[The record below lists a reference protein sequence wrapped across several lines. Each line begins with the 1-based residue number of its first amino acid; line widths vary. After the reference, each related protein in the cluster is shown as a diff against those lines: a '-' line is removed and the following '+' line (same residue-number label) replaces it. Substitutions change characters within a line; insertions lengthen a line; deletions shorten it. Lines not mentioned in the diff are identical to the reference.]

1 MREFSYINT
10 CHFKKNPLDK
20 CLYHSFNPYEV
31 FLKIRSMA
39 ILKEKVLSV
48 HHWTDKTFSFKTTR
62 NMGFRFKNG
71 EFAMIGL
78 EIDGKPL
85 LRAYSVVSPNH
96 EDHLEF
102 LSIKVPNGPLTSKL
116 QHIKVGDEILIN
128 SKPTGTL
135 VCDYLLPGRNLFMLS
150 TGTGLAPF
158 MSISR
163 DPETY
168 EKFEKVVLV
177 HGVRT
182 AKELAYMDTLNNLNK
197 DDVYSEVTKG
207 NFIYFNTVTRD
218 EWPRKGR
225 ITKWINEKKLW
236 AALQIEEFN
245 PEEDRIMICG
255 SEEMTFE
262 IKGIFEKLGSLE
274 GSTKVQG
281 GFVIEKAFAEK

>member
-1 MREFSYINT
+1 
-10 CHFKKNPLDK
+10 
-20 CLYHSFNPYEV
+20 
-31 FLKIRSMA
+31 
-39 ILKEKVLSV
+39 
-48 HHWTDKTFSFKTTR
+48 
-62 NMGFRFKNG
+62 MGFRFKNG

-116 QHIKVGDEILIN
+116 QHITIGDEILIN

-168 EKFEKVVLV
+168 EKFKKVILV

-182 AKELAYMDTLNNLNK
+182 AKELAYKDMLNNLNK
-197 DDVYSEVTKG
+197 DDVYSEVTRG

-218 EWPRKGR
+218 EWPRQGR

-236 AALQIEEFN
+236 TAIEVEEFN
-245 PEEDRIMICG
+245 PKEDRIMICG

-262 IKGIFEKLGSLE
+262 IKTIFEKLGSLE

>member
-1 MREFSYINT
+1 
-10 CHFKKNPLDK
+10 
-20 CLYHSFNPYEV
+20 
-31 FLKIRSMA
+31 MA
-39 ILKEKVLSV
+39 LLKEKVTEI

-62 NMGFRFKNG
+62 DMSFRFKNG

-116 QHIKVGDEILIN
+116 QHIKIDDEIIIN

-135 VCDYLLPGRNLFMLS
+135 VCDYLLPGRNLFLFS

-158 MSISR
+158 MSIVR

-168 EKFEKVVLV
+168 EKFEKIILT
-177 HGVRT
+177 HTVRT
-182 AKELAYMDTLNNLNK
+182 SKELAYKDLLTNLNN
-197 DDVYSEVTKG
+197 DEIYSEVTKN
-207 NFIYFNTVTRD
+207 NFIYFNTVTR
-218 EWPRKGR
+218 EKWENEGR
-225 ITKWINEKKLW
+225 ITDWIKENTLWKKVGV
-236 AALQIEEFN
+236 ESFK
-245 PEEDRIMICG
+245 PEIDRVMICG
-255 SEEMTFE
+255 SEEMTFDL
-262 IKGIFEKLGSLE
+262 KKIFEKLGSKE

>member
-1 MREFSYINT
+1 
-10 CHFKKNPLDK
+10 
-20 CLYHSFNPYEV
+20 
-31 FLKIRSMA
+31 MA
-39 ILKEKVLSV
+39 LLKEKVTEI

-62 NMGFRFKNG
+62 DMSFRFKNG

-116 QHIKVGDEILIN
+116 QHIKIDDEIIVN

-135 VCDYLLPGRNLFMLS
+135 VCDYLLSGRNLFLFS

-158 MSISR
+158 MSIVR

-168 EKFEKVVLV
+168 EKFEKIILT
-177 HGVRT
+177 HTVRT
-182 AKELAYMDTLNNLNK
+182 SKELAYKDLLTNLNN
-197 DDVYSEVTKG
+197 DEVYSEVTRN
-207 NFIYFNTVTRD
+207 NFIYFNTVTREKWD
-218 EWPRKGR
+218 NEGR
-225 ITKWINEKKLW
+225 ITDWIKKNTLW
-236 AALQIEEFN
+236 KKVGVESFK
-245 PEEDRIMICG
+245 PELDRVMICG
-255 SEEMTFE
+255 SEEMTFDL
-262 IKGIFEKLGSLE
+262 KKIFEKLGSKE

>member
-1 MREFSYINT
+1 
-10 CHFKKNPLDK
+10 
-20 CLYHSFNPYEV
+20 
-31 FLKIRSMA
+31 MA
-39 ILKEKVLSV
+39 LLKEKVTEI

-62 NMGFRFKNG
+62 DMSFRFKNG

-116 QHIKVGDEILIN
+116 QHIKIDDEIIVN

-135 VCDYLLPGRNLFMLS
+135 VCDYLLPGRNLFLFS

-158 MSISR
+158 MSIVR

-168 EKFEKVVLV
+168 EKFEKIILT
-177 HGVRT
+177 HTVRT
-182 AKELAYMDTLNNLNK
+182 SKELAYKDLLKNLNN
-197 DDVYSEVTKG
+197 DEIYSEVTRN
-207 NFIYFNTVTRD
+207 NFIYFNTVTREKWD
-218 EWPRKGR
+218 NQGR
-225 ITKWINEKKLW
+225 ITDWIKENTLWKKVGV
-236 AALQIEEFN
+236 ESFK
-245 PEEDRIMICG
+245 PEIDRVMICG
-255 SEEMTFE
+255 SEEMTFDL
-262 IKGIFEKLGSLE
+262 KKIFEKLGSKE
-274 GSTKVQG
+274 GSTKIQG

>member
-1 MREFSYINT
+1 MT
-10 CHFKKNPLDK
+10 L
-20 CLYHSFNPYEV
+20 
-31 FLKIRSMA
+31 
-39 ILKEKVLSV
+39 LKEKVTEI

-62 NMGFRFKNG
+62 DMSFRFKNG

-116 QHIKVGDEILIN
+116 QHIKVDDEIIIN

-135 VCDYLLPGRNLFMLS
+135 VCDYLLPGRNLFLFS

-158 MSISR
+158 MSIVR

-168 EKFEKVVLV
+168 EKFEKIILT
-177 HGVRT
+177 HTVRT
-182 AKELAYMDTLNNLNK
+182 SKELAYKDLLTNLNN
-197 DDVYSEVTKG
+197 DEIYSEVTKN
-207 NFIYFNTVTRD
+207 NFIYFNTVTREKWD
-218 EWPRKGR
+218 NEGR
-225 ITKWINEKKLW
+225 ITDWIKENTLWKKVGV
-236 AALQIEEFN
+236 ESFK
-245 PEEDRIMICG
+245 PEIDRVMICG
-255 SEEMTFE
+255 SEEMTFDL
-262 IKGIFEKLGSLE
+262 KKIFEKLGSKE

>member
-1 MREFSYINT
+1 
-10 CHFKKNPLDK
+10 
-20 CLYHSFNPYEV
+20 
-31 FLKIRSMA
+31 MA
-39 ILKEKVLSV
+39 LLKEKVTEI

-62 NMGFRFKNG
+62 NPGFRFKNG

-116 QHIKVGDEILIN
+116 QHIKVNDEIIIN

-135 VCDYLLPGRNLFMLS
+135 VCDYLLPGRNLFLFS

-158 MSISR
+158 MSIVR

-168 EKFEKVVLV
+168 EKFQKIILT
-177 HGVRT
+177 HTVRT
-182 AKELAYMDTLNNLNK
+182 SKELAYKDLLNNLNN
-197 DDVYSEVTKG
+197 DETYREVTNGK
-207 NFIYFNTVTRD
+207 FIYFNTVTR
-218 EWPRKGR
+218 ENWERKGR
-225 ITKWINEKKLW
+225 ITDWIKNQSLWNNVGSEKFDSS
-236 AALQIEEFN
+236 Q
-245 PEEDRIMICG
+245 DRVMICG
-255 SEEMTFE
+255 SESMTFDL
-262 IKGIFEKLGSLE
+262 KKIFEDIGSQE

>member
-1 MREFSYINT
+1 
-10 CHFKKNPLDK
+10 
-20 CLYHSFNPYEV
+20 
-31 FLKIRSMA
+31 MA
-39 ILKEKVLSV
+39 LLKEKVTEI

-62 NMGFRFKNG
+62 NISFRFKNG

-116 QHIKVGDEILIN
+116 QHIKIDDEIIVN

-135 VCDYLLPGRNLFMLS
+135 VCDYLLPGRNLFLFS

-158 MSISR
+158 MSIVR

-168 EKFEKVVLV
+168 EKFEKIILT
-177 HGVRT
+177 HTVRT
-182 AKELAYMDTLNNLNK
+182 SKELAYKDLLTNLNN
-197 DDVYSEVTKG
+197 DEIYSEITKN
-207 NFIYFNTVTRD
+207 NFIYFNTVTREKWD
-218 EWPRKGR
+218 NEGR
-225 ITKWINEKKLW
+225 ITDWIKENTLW
-236 AALQIEEFN
+236 NKVGVESFK
-245 PEEDRIMICG
+245 PEIDRVMICG
-255 SEEMTFE
+255 SEEMTFDL
-262 IKGIFEKLGSLE
+262 KKIFEKLGSKE

>member
-1 MREFSYINT
+1 
-10 CHFKKNPLDK
+10 
-20 CLYHSFNPYEV
+20 
-31 FLKIRSMA
+31 MA
-39 ILKEKVLSV
+39 LLKEKVTEI

-62 NMGFRFKNG
+62 DMSFRFKNG

-116 QHIKVGDEILIN
+116 QHIKVDDEIIIN

-135 VCDYLLPGRNLFMLS
+135 VCDYLLPGRNLFLFS

-158 MSISR
+158 MSIVR

-168 EKFEKVVLV
+168 EKFEKIILT
-177 HGVRT
+177 HTVRT
-182 AKELAYMDTLNNLNK
+182 SKELAYRDLLTNLNN
-197 DDVYSEVTKG
+197 DEIYSEVTKN
-207 NFIYFNTVTRD
+207 NFIYFNTVTREKWD
-218 EWPRKGR
+218 NEGR
-225 ITKWINEKKLW
+225 ITNWIKENTLWKKVGV
-236 AALQIEEFN
+236 ESFK
-245 PEEDRIMICG
+245 PEIDRVMICG
-255 SEEMTFE
+255 SEEMTFDL
-262 IKGIFEKLGSLE
+262 KKIFEKLGSKE
-274 GSTKVQG
+274 GSTKIQG

>member
-1 MREFSYINT
+1 
-10 CHFKKNPLDK
+10 
-20 CLYHSFNPYEV
+20 
-31 FLKIRSMA
+31 MA
-39 ILKEKVLSV
+39 LLKEKVTEI

-62 NMGFRFKNG
+62 DMSFRFKNG

-116 QHIKVGDEILIN
+116 QHIEIDDEIIVN

-135 VCDYLLPGRNLFMLS
+135 VCDYLLPGRNLFLFS

-158 MSISR
+158 MSIVR

-168 EKFEKVVLV
+168 EKFEKVILT
-177 HGVRT
+177 HTVRT
-182 AKELAYMDTLNNLNK
+182 SKELAYRDLLTNLNN
-197 DDVYSEVTKG
+197 DEVYSEVTRN
-207 NFIYFNTVTRD
+207 NFIYFSTVTR
-218 EWPRKGR
+218 EKWVNEGR
-225 ITKWINEKKLW
+225 ITDWIQENTLWKKVGV
-236 AALQIEEFN
+236 ESFK
-245 PEEDRIMICG
+245 PEIDRVMICG
-255 SEEMTFE
+255 SEEMTFDL
-262 IKGIFEKLGSLE
+262 KKIFEKLGSKE

>member
-1 MREFSYINT
+1 
-10 CHFKKNPLDK
+10 
-20 CLYHSFNPYEV
+20 
-31 FLKIRSMA
+31 MA
-39 ILKEKVLSV
+39 LLKEKVTEI

-62 NMGFRFKNG
+62 DMSFRFKNG

-78 EIDGKPL
+78 EIDGRPL

-116 QHIKVGDEILIN
+116 QHIKVDDEIIIN

-135 VCDYLLPGRNLFMLS
+135 VCDYLLPGRNLFLFS

-158 MSISR
+158 MSIVR

-168 EKFEKVVLV
+168 EKFEKIILT
-177 HGVRT
+177 HTVRT
-182 AKELAYMDTLNNLNK
+182 SKELAYKDLLTNLNN
-197 DDVYSEVTKG
+197 DEIYSEVTKN
-207 NFIYFNTVTRD
+207 NFIYFNTVTREKWD
-218 EWPRKGR
+218 NEGR
-225 ITKWINEKKLW
+225 ITNWIKENTLWKKVGV
-236 AALQIEEFN
+236 ESFK
-245 PEEDRIMICG
+245 PEIDRVMICG
-255 SEEMTFE
+255 SEEMTFDL
-262 IKGIFEKLGSLE
+262 KKIFEKLGSKE

>member
-1 MREFSYINT
+1 
-10 CHFKKNPLDK
+10 
-20 CLYHSFNPYEV
+20 
-31 FLKIRSMA
+31 MA
-39 ILKEKVLSV
+39 LLKEKVTEI

-62 NMGFRFKNG
+62 DPGFRFKNG

-78 EIDGKPL
+78 EVDGKPL

-116 QHIKVGDEILIN
+116 QHIKVNDEIIIN

-135 VCDYLLPGRNLFMLS
+135 VCDYLLPGRNLFLFS

-158 MSISR
+158 MSIVR

-168 EKFEKVVLV
+168 EKFQKIILT
-177 HGVRT
+177 HTVRT
-182 AKELAYMDTLNNLNK
+182 SKELAYKDLLNNLNN
-197 DDVYSEVTKG
+197 DETYREVTNGK
-207 NFIYFNTVTRD
+207 FIYFNTVTR
-218 EWPRKGR
+218 ENWERKGR
-225 ITKWINEKKLW
+225 ITDWIKNQSLWDNVGSEKFDSS
-236 AALQIEEFN
+236 Q
-245 PEEDRIMICG
+245 DRVMICG
-255 SEEMTFE
+255 SESMTFDL
-262 IKGIFEKLGSLE
+262 KKIFEDLGSQE

>member
-1 MREFSYINT
+1 
-10 CHFKKNPLDK
+10 
-20 CLYHSFNPYEV
+20 
-31 FLKIRSMA
+31 MA
-39 ILKEKVLSV
+39 LLKEKVTEI

-62 NMGFRFKNG
+62 DMSFRFKNG

-116 QHIKVGDEILIN
+116 QHIKIDDEIIVN

-135 VCDYLLPGRNLFMLS
+135 VCDYLLPGRNLFLFS

-158 MSISR
+158 MSIVR

-168 EKFEKVVLV
+168 EKFEKIILT
-177 HGVRT
+177 HTVRT
-182 AKELAYMDTLNNLNK
+182 SKELAYKDLLTNLNN
-197 DDVYSEVTKG
+197 DEIYSEVTKN
-207 NFIYFNTVTRD
+207 NFVYFNTVTREKWD
-218 EWPRKGR
+218 NEGR
-225 ITKWINEKKLW
+225 ITDWIKENTLWKKVGV
-236 AALQIEEFN
+236 ESFK
-245 PEEDRIMICG
+245 PEIDRVMICG
-255 SEEMTFE
+255 SEEMTFDL
-262 IKGIFEKLGSLE
+262 KKIFEKLGSKE
-274 GSTKVQG
+274 GSTKIQG

>member
-1 MREFSYINT
+1 
-10 CHFKKNPLDK
+10 
-20 CLYHSFNPYEV
+20 
-31 FLKIRSMA
+31 MA
-39 ILKEKVLSV
+39 LLKEKVIEI

-62 NMGFRFKNG
+62 DMSFRFKNG

-116 QHIKVGDEILIN
+116 QHVKIDDEIIIN

-135 VCDYLLPGRNLFMLS
+135 VCDYLLPGRNLFLFS

-158 MSISR
+158 MSIVR

-168 EKFEKVVLV
+168 EKFEKIILT
-177 HGVRT
+177 HTVRT
-182 AKELAYMDTLNNLNK
+182 SKELAYRDLLTNLNN
-197 DDVYSEVTKG
+197 DEVYSEVTKN
-207 NFIYFNTVTRD
+207 NFIYFNTVTR
-218 EWPRKGR
+218 EKWVNEGR
-225 ITKWINEKKLW
+225 ITDWIKENTLWKKVGV
-236 AALQIEEFN
+236 EHFK
-245 PEEDRIMICG
+245 PEIDRVMICG
-255 SEEMTFE
+255 SEEMTYDL
-262 IKGIFEKLGSLE
+262 KKIFENLGSKE

>member
-1 MREFSYINT
+1 
-10 CHFKKNPLDK
+10 
-20 CLYHSFNPYEV
+20 
-31 FLKIRSMA
+31 MA
-39 ILKEKVLSV
+39 LLKEKITEI

-62 NMGFRFKNG
+62 DKSFRFKNG

-116 QHIKVGDEILIN
+116 QHVKIDDEIIIN

-135 VCDYLLPGRNLFMLS
+135 VCDYLLPGRNLFLFS

-158 MSISR
+158 MSIVR

-168 EKFEKVVLV
+168 EKFEKVILT
-177 HGVRT
+177 HTVRT
-182 AKELAYMDTLNNLNK
+182 SKELAYRDLLTNLNN
-197 DDVYSEVTKG
+197 DEIYSEVTRN
-207 NFIYFNTVTRD
+207 NFIYFNTVTR
-218 EWPRKGR
+218 E
-225 ITKWINEKKLW
+225 KWINEGRITNWIKENTLWKKVGV
-236 AALQIEEFN
+236 ESFK
-245 PEEDRIMICG
+245 PEIDRVMICG
-255 SEEMTFE
+255 SEEMTSDL
-262 IKGIFEKLGSLE
+262 KKIFETLGSTE

>member
-1 MREFSYINT
+1 
-10 CHFKKNPLDK
+10 
-20 CLYHSFNPYEV
+20 
-31 FLKIRSMA
+31 MA
-39 ILKEKVLSV
+39 LLKEKVTEI

-62 NMGFRFKNG
+62 DMSFRFKNG

-116 QHIKVGDEILIN
+116 QHIKIDDEIIVN

-135 VCDYLLPGRNLFMLS
+135 VCDYLHPGRNLYLFS

-158 MSISR
+158 MSIVR

-168 EKFEKVVLV
+168 EKFEKIILT
-177 HGVRT
+177 HTVRT
-182 AKELAYMDTLNNLNK
+182 SKELAYKDLLTNLNK
-197 DDVYSEVTKG
+197 DEIYSEVTKN
-207 NFIYFNTVTRD
+207 NFIYFNTVTREKWD
-218 EWPRKGR
+218 NEGR
-225 ITKWINEKKLW
+225 ITDWIKKNTLW
-236 AALQIEEFN
+236 KKVGVESFE
-245 PEEDRIMICG
+245 PEIDRVMICG
-255 SEEMTFE
+255 SEEMTFDL
-262 IKGIFEKLGSLE
+262 KKIFEKLGSKE

>member
-1 MREFSYINT
+1 
-10 CHFKKNPLDK
+10 
-20 CLYHSFNPYEV
+20 
-31 FLKIRSMA
+31 MA
-39 ILKEKVLSV
+39 LLKEKVTEI

-62 NMGFRFKNG
+62 DMSFRFKNG

-116 QHIKVGDEILIN
+116 QHIKIDDEIIVN

-135 VCDYLLPGRNLFMLS
+135 VCDYLLPGRNLFLFS

-158 MSISR
+158 MSIVR

-168 EKFEKVVLV
+168 EKFEKIILT
-177 HGVRT
+177 HTVRT
-182 AKELAYMDTLNNLNK
+182 SKELAYKDLLTNLNN
-197 DDVYSEVTKG
+197 DEIYSEVTKN
-207 NFIYFNTVTRD
+207 NFIYFNTVTREKWD
-218 EWPRKGR
+218 NEGR
-225 ITKWINEKKLW
+225 ITDWIKENKLW
-236 AALQIEEFN
+236 KKVGVESFK
-245 PEEDRIMICG
+245 PEIDRVMICG
-255 SEEMTFE
+255 SEEMTFDL
-262 IKGIFEKLGSLE
+262 KQIFEKLGSKE

>member
-1 MREFSYINT
+1 
-10 CHFKKNPLDK
+10 
-20 CLYHSFNPYEV
+20 
-31 FLKIRSMA
+31 MA
-39 ILKEKVLSV
+39 LLKEKVTEI

-62 NMGFRFKNG
+62 DMSFRFKNG

-116 QHIKVGDEILIN
+116 QHIKIDDEIIVN

-135 VCDYLLPGRNLFMLS
+135 VCDYLLPGRNLFLFS

-158 MSISR
+158 MSIVR

-168 EKFEKVVLV
+168 EKFEKIILT
-177 HGVRT
+177 HTVRT
-182 AKELAYMDTLNNLNK
+182 SKELAYKDLLTNLNK
-197 DDVYSEVTKG
+197 DEIYSEVTKN
-207 NFIYFNTVTRD
+207 NFIYFNTVTREKWD
-218 EWPRKGR
+218 NEGR
-225 ITKWINEKKLW
+225 ITDWIKENTLWKKVGV
-236 AALQIEEFN
+236 ESFK
-245 PEEDRIMICG
+245 PEIDRVMICG
-255 SEEMTFE
+255 SEEMTFDL
-262 IKGIFEKLGSLE
+262 KKIFEKLGSKE

>member
-1 MREFSYINT
+1 MT
-10 CHFKKNPLDK
+10 L
-20 CLYHSFNPYEV
+20 
-31 FLKIRSMA
+31 
-39 ILKEKVLSV
+39 LKEKVTEI

-62 NMGFRFKNG
+62 DMSFRFKNG

-116 QHIKVGDEILIN
+116 QHIKVDDEIIIN

-135 VCDYLLPGRNLFMLS
+135 VCDYLLPGRNLFLFS

-158 MSISR
+158 MSIVR

-168 EKFEKVVLV
+168 EKFEKIILT
-177 HGVRT
+177 HTVRT
-182 AKELAYMDTLNNLNK
+182 SKELAYKDLLTNLNN
-197 DDVYSEVTKG
+197 DEIYSEVTKN
-207 NFIYFNTVTRD
+207 NFIYFNTVTREKWD
-218 EWPRKGR
+218 NEGR
-225 ITKWINEKKLW
+225 ITNWIKENTLWKKVGV
-236 AALQIEEFN
+236 ESFK
-245 PEEDRIMICG
+245 PEIDRVMICG
-255 SEEMTFE
+255 SEEMTFDL
-262 IKGIFEKLGSLE
+262 KKIFEKLGSKE

>member
-1 MREFSYINT
+1 
-10 CHFKKNPLDK
+10 
-20 CLYHSFNPYEV
+20 
-31 FLKIRSMA
+31 MA
-39 ILKEKVLSV
+39 LLKEKVTEI

-62 NMGFRFKNG
+62 DMSFRFKNG

-116 QHIKVGDEILIN
+116 QHIKIDDEIIVN

-135 VCDYLLPGRNLFMLS
+135 VCDYLLPGRNLFLFS

-158 MSISR
+158 MSIVR

-168 EKFEKVVLV
+168 EKFEKIILT
-177 HGVRT
+177 HTVRT
-182 AKELAYMDTLNNLNK
+182 SKELAYRDLLTNLNN
-197 DDVYSEVTKG
+197 DEIYSEVTKN
-207 NFIYFNTVTRD
+207 NFIYFNTVTREKWD
-218 EWPRKGR
+218 NEGR
-225 ITKWINEKKLW
+225 ITDWIKENTLWKKVGV
-236 AALQIEEFN
+236 ESFK
-245 PEEDRIMICG
+245 PEIDRVMICG
-255 SEEMTFE
+255 SEEMTFDL
-262 IKGIFEKLGSLE
+262 KQIFEKLGSKE

>member
-1 MREFSYINT
+1 
-10 CHFKKNPLDK
+10 
-20 CLYHSFNPYEV
+20 
-31 FLKIRSMA
+31 MA
-39 ILKEKVLSV
+39 LLKEKVTEI

-62 NMGFRFKNG
+62 DMSFRFKNG

-116 QHIKVGDEILIN
+116 QHIKIDDEIIVN

-135 VCDYLLPGRNLFMLS
+135 VCDYLLPGRNLFLFS

-158 MSISR
+158 MSIVR

-168 EKFEKVVLV
+168 EKFEKIILT
-177 HGVRT
+177 HTVRT
-182 AKELAYMDTLNNLNK
+182 SKELAYKDLLKNLNN
-197 DDVYSEVTKG
+197 DEIYSEVTRN
-207 NFIYFNTVTRD
+207 NFIYFNTVTREKWD
-218 EWPRKGR
+218 NQGR
-225 ITKWINEKKLW
+225 ITDWIKENTLWKKVGV
-236 AALQIEEFN
+236 ESFK
-245 PEEDRIMICG
+245 PEIDRVMICG
-255 SEEMTFE
+255 SEEMTFDL
-262 IKGIFEKLGSLE
+262 KKIFEKLGSKE

>member
-1 MREFSYINT
+1 
-10 CHFKKNPLDK
+10 
-20 CLYHSFNPYEV
+20 
-31 FLKIRSMA
+31 MA
-39 ILKEKVLSV
+39 LLKEKVTEI

-62 NMGFRFKNG
+62 DMSFRFKNG

-116 QHIKVGDEILIN
+116 QHIKVDDEIIIN

-135 VCDYLLPGRNLFMLS
+135 VCDYLLPGRNLFLFS

-158 MSISR
+158 MSIVR

-168 EKFEKVVLV
+168 EKFEKIILT
-177 HGVRT
+177 HTVRT
-182 AKELAYMDTLNNLNK
+182 SKELAYKDLLTNLNN
-197 DDVYSEVTKG
+197 DEIYSEVTRN
-207 NFIYFNTVTRD
+207 NFIYFNTVTREKWD
-218 EWPRKGR
+218 NEGR
-225 ITKWINEKKLW
+225 ITDWIKENTLWKKVGV
-236 AALQIEEFN
+236 ESFK
-245 PEEDRIMICG
+245 PEIDRVMICG
-255 SEEMTFE
+255 SEEMTFDL
-262 IKGIFEKLGSLE
+262 KKIFEKLGSKE
-274 GSTKVQG
+274 GSTKIQG

>member
-1 MREFSYINT
+1 
-10 CHFKKNPLDK
+10 
-20 CLYHSFNPYEV
+20 
-31 FLKIRSMA
+31 MA
-39 ILKEKVLSV
+39 LLKENVTEI

-62 NMGFRFKNG
+62 DMSFRFKNG

-116 QHIKVGDEILIN
+116 QHIKIDDEIIVN

-135 VCDYLLPGRNLFMLS
+135 VCDYLLPGRNLFLFS

-158 MSISR
+158 MSIVR

-168 EKFEKVVLV
+168 EKFEKIILT
-177 HGVRT
+177 HTVRT
-182 AKELAYMDTLNNLNK
+182 SKELAYKDLLTNLNN
-197 DDVYSEVTKG
+197 DEIYSEVTKN
-207 NFIYFNTVTRD
+207 NFIYFNTVTREKWD
-218 EWPRKGR
+218 NEGR
-225 ITKWINEKKLW
+225 ITDWIKENTLWKKVGV
-236 AALQIEEFN
+236 ESFK
-245 PEEDRIMICG
+245 PEIDRVMICG
-255 SEEMTFE
+255 SEEMTFDL
-262 IKGIFEKLGSLE
+262 KKIFEKLGSVE

>member
-1 MREFSYINT
+1 
-10 CHFKKNPLDK
+10 
-20 CLYHSFNPYEV
+20 
-31 FLKIRSMA
+31 MA
-39 ILKEKVLSV
+39 LLKEKVTDI

-62 NMGFRFKNG
+62 NIGFRFKNG

-116 QHIKVGDEILIN
+116 QHIKVDDEIIIN

-135 VCDYLLPGRNLFMLS
+135 VCDYLLPGRNLFLFS

-158 MSISR
+158 MSIVR
-163 DPETY
+163 DPDTY
-168 EKFEKVVLV
+168 EKFDKVILT
-177 HGVRT
+177 HTVRT
-182 AKELAYMDTLNNLNK
+182 QEELAYKELLSNLNQDK
-197 DDVYSEVTKG
+197 IYSEVTNGK
-207 NFIYFNTVTRD
+207 FIYFNTVTR
-218 EWPRKGR
+218 ENWERKGR
-225 ITKWINEKKLW
+225 ITDWITEDKLW
-236 AALQIEEFN
+236 NYVGVEQFS
-245 PEEDRIMICG
+245 PTQDRVMICG
-255 SEEMTFE
+255 SESMTFDL
-262 IKGIFEKLGSLE
+262 KKIFENLGSQE

>member
-1 MREFSYINT
+1 
-10 CHFKKNPLDK
+10 
-20 CLYHSFNPYEV
+20 
-31 FLKIRSMA
+31 MA
-39 ILKEKVLSV
+39 LLKEKVTEI

-62 NMGFRFKNG
+62 DMSFRFKNG

-85 LRAYSVVSPNH
+85 LRAYSVVSTNH

-116 QHIKVGDEILIN
+116 QHIKVDDEIIIN

-135 VCDYLLPGRNLFMLS
+135 VCDYLLPGRNLFLFS

-158 MSISR
+158 MSIVR

-168 EKFEKVVLV
+168 EKFEKIILT
-177 HGVRT
+177 HTVRT
-182 AKELAYMDTLNNLNK
+182 SKELAYKDLLTNLNN
-197 DDVYSEVTKG
+197 DEIYSEVTKN
-207 NFIYFNTVTRD
+207 NFIYFNTVTREKWD
-218 EWPRKGR
+218 NEGR
-225 ITKWINEKKLW
+225 ITNWIKENTLWKKVGV
-236 AALQIEEFN
+236 ESFK
-245 PEEDRIMICG
+245 PEIDRVMICG
-255 SEEMTFE
+255 SEEMTFDL
-262 IKGIFEKLGSLE
+262 KKIFEKLGSKE